1 MKEEPEESVPSP
13 CISVCVLDDDEVCEG
28 CGRLA
33 DEVMAWPLAQPEQK
47 LRIVA
52 AAAQRLNERQ
62 AGSGK

>member
-1 MKEEPEESVPSP
+1 MKEELEVSVPSP
-13 CISVCVLDDDEVCEG
+13 CISVCVLGEDEVCEG

-33 DEVMAWPLAQPEQK
+33 DEVMAWPLARSEQK

-62 AGSGK
+62 AGRGK